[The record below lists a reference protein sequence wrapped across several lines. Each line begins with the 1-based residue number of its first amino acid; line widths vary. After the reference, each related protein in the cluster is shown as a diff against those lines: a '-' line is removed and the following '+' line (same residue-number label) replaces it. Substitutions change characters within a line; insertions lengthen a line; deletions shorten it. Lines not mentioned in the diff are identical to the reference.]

1 MAENLQKNSKKL
13 VAGHIEEK
21 KGYLYVVLNLVVNG
35 KRKPKWIPTGLKAK
49 GNKTRAKEEI
59 LPAVRREWTEKLYA
73 EQEQRD
79 KQEALE
85 RAAMSDDAGDMLF
98 TDWLDVWLDFKHKC
112 ATGRTLTKKPI
123 DIVTYA
129 GYVQN
134 VDNPIRP
141 YFLAHPYKLKELTKE
156 IIFAFYEA
164 QLSKVKVATV
174 KHYHAVIHGALNYA
188 VDKNVIPSNPS
199 DRMGLPQ
206 IEKFK
211 GDYYSTAEV
220 LQLFEAVQFEEIS
233 LPVMLAAYYGLRRS
247 EVVGLKWNAFDF
259 ENDMF
264 TIRHTVTQCTLDGQ
278 NLLVQKDKTKTTS
291 SKRSLPLVPAV
302 KERLLRVQQK
312 QAEYRKLCGTSYCKD
327 YLDYVCVDGLGELL
341 KPNYITSAFSN
352 SLKRHG
358 LRKIRFHDLRHTCA
372 SLLLANEVP
381 MEQVQ
386 AWLGHSEIGTTIDTY
401 GHLEYA
407 TKVASANV
415 IASRLQGAI
424 SA

>member
-21 KGYLYVVLNLVVNG
+21 KGYLYVVLNLIVDG

-49 GNKTRAKEEI
+49 GNRTKAKEEI
-59 LPAVRREWTEKLYA
+59 LPKVRREWTDKLYA
-73 EQEQRD
+73 EQEIRE

-85 RAAMSDDAGDMLF
+85 QAAVDAAGDMLF
-98 TDWLDVWLDFKHKC
+98 TDLLDVWLDYKHKC

-134 VDNPIRP
+134 VDTPIRP
-141 YFLAHPYKLKELTKE
+141 YFLEHPCTVKELTKE

-164 QLSKVKVATV
+164 QLVKVKVSTV

-188 VDKNVIPSNPS
+188 VDKKLIAANPS

-206 IEKFK
+206 LEKFK

-220 LQLFEAVQFEEIS
+220 MQLFEAVKGIEIE
-233 LPVMLAAYYGLRRS
+233 LPVMLASYYGLRRS
-247 EVVGLKWNAFDF
+247 EVVGLKWSAFDF
-259 ENDMF
+259 ENDVF
-264 TIRHTVTQCTLDGQ
+264 TIRHTVTQCTLDGKKF
-278 NLLVQKDKTKTTS
+278 LVQKDKTKTTS
-291 SKRSLPLVPAV
+291 SKRSLPLVPAI
-302 KERLLRVQQK
+302 KERLLTAQRE
-312 QAEYRKLCGTSYCKD
+312 QAEFRKVCGSSYCKD
-327 YLDYVCVDGLGELL
+327 YLEYVCVDCLGNLL
-341 KPNYITSAFSN
+341 KPNYITSSFAN
-352 SLKRHG
+352 TLKRRG

-372 SLLLANEVP
+372 SLLLANGVP

-401 GHLEYA
+401 GHLEFA

-415 IASRLQGAI
+415 IASKLQGAI
-424 SA
+424 YA